1 MDAFMDTLWFNILGI
16 VQYGASLFDRLLTPL
31 HIFGP
36 VFILILLALI
46 TVLITKV
53 LNRFVV
59 TKRYTEL
66 EKQFQHWYKVR
77 EEAMKGEDYEKAKR
91 LARNIDQAKLNRVY
105 YDYFL
110 EGFLLGLVR
119 NVLPIM
125 LMVVYINEYY
135 RAERL
140 LDIFGRGYILQL
152 TRSSGEPIL
161 IGSVFCYIV
170 ALLIGYLIWAVAGR
184 VLRTGKSK
192 NRSGSVEVCG
202 ETTCEPRMSP
212 SPMTNFVEI
221 SLRRNVS

>member
-16 VQYGASLFDRLLTPL
+16 VQYGASLLDRLLTPL

-36 VFILILLALI
+36 VFILTLLALI

-53 LNRFVV
+53 LNRVIV

-110 EGFLLGLVR
+110 EGFLLGLMR

-135 RAERL
+135 RTERL
-140 LDIFGRGYILQL
+140 LDIFGRGYVLQL
-152 TRSSGEPIL
+152 PE
-161 IGSVFCYIV
+161 
-170 ALLIGYLIWAVAGR
+170 AAV
-184 VLRTGKSK
+184 
-192 NRSGSVEVCG
+192 NQ
-202 ETTCEPRMSP
+202 
-212 SPMTNFVEI
+212 
-221 SLRRNVS
+221 